1 MSATAMVPPLRG
13 PPIAAAAVAVVAV
26 LTVVAAAAAATVPV
40 VARMR
45 PIDISGTYTTT
56 YAGVDIACPSTF
68 TIGQGEPFSRA
79 ENLSSIAPHPNIALN
94 FLGAAL
100 SAAGVPCTDGALV
113 AIGSI
118 QVFNPTVMSATGKP
132 NGTAL
137 VWKTPFSIR
146 MLYWADVFGLGV
158 ETLACGAA
166 APRWD
171 PNTWVAFGEAA
182 WHVVESSSGV
192 SNLTRID
199 LGGRNRTAVFL
210 NSEHVLCAMTAAPR
224 RGLVQRPPAA
234 PRSAADAGGA
244 VSAGAA
250 AGIGAAAAAVGL
262 ALGAAGGVSA
272 ARWRRRRRDR
282 RLGGHA
288 KAPAAVSGAGAG
300 APPWRPPPPPP
311 LAAPQGGGTPL
322 HPVVGLVL
330 PSYGDPTGVP
340 SAAAATAV
348 AKGLREA
355 FGLADAP
362 PMPPELADSMAP
374 PPMPD
379 ALRDSTISDPSTGAR
394 SGRL

>member
-1 MSATAMVPPLRG
+1 MVPPLRG

-56 YAGVDIACPSTF
+56 YADVDIACPSTF
-68 TIGQGEPFSRA
+68 TIGQGEPFSRTD
-79 ENLSSIAPHPNIALN
+79 NLSSIAPHPNIALN

-182 WHVVESSSGV
+182 WHVLESSSGV

-210 NSEHVLCAMTAAPR
+210 NSERVLCAMTAAPR

-250 AGIGAAAAAVGL
+250 AGIGAAAATIG
-262 ALGAAGGVSA
+262 GAPRGRYPPAPGG
-272 ARWRRRRRDR
+272 
-282 RLGGHA
+282 
-288 KAPAAVSGAGAG
+288 GAGAAVVRG
-300 APPWRPPPPPP
+300 PHGRAVRGRRHGRGQGPARGVWAGRR
-311 LAAPQGGGTPL
+311 AAHAARAGRQHG
-322 HPVVGLVL
+322 
-330 PSYGDPTGVP
+330 
-340 SAAAATAV
+340 AAAH
-348 AKGLREA
+348 
-355 FGLADAP
+355 
-362 PMPPELADSMAP
+362 
-374 PPMPD
+374 
-379 ALRDSTISDPSTGAR
+379 AR
-394 SGRL
+394 RASRQYHQ